1 MQIIYPLRRLNQ
13 VHLFAV
19 LISRDQFCPNYGVLV
34 DLEVGLKT
42 KHSTTISSSNNEPH
56 SAEVKGIVVDY
67 QAAVALDVLI
77 NTLDSIDPDDEMYD
91 EANDPSSEDVGDSRD
106 RRHPP
111 NSATPLTLSRRP
123 MKYVFNQI
131 FTSEGAI
138 ALVSL
143 EKDVKSLPDQN
154 DTPKMKGQIHY
165 WSIS

>member
-1 MQIIYPLRRLNQ
+1 MQSIYPLRRLNQ

-42 KHSTTISSSNNEPH
+42 KHSATISSSNNERH
-56 SAEVKGIVVDY
+56 SAEVEDISVDD

-91 EANDPSSEDVGDSRD
+91 EANDPSSEDVDDSRD

-123 MKYVFNQI
+123 MKVFNKI

-154 DTPKMKGQIHY
+154 DTPKMKGKMHY